1 MAIKQ
6 VDKYFLGT
14 LLTNPK
20 VYYTKI
26 KEIIDA
32 INAIDTD
39 GLDVASGSQVG
50 SNTPTINQ
58 PSGTITVGS
67 VATAGLETRTIT
79 LTNSFITANSKVFV
93 SLGDYG
99 GTGIPLVYQVTP
111 ASGSVAIVI
120 YNAHASVALS
130 AAFDLDFLVVN

>member
-67 VATAGLETRTIT
+67 VATAGLGTRTIT

-93 SLGDYG
+93 SLGNYG

>member
-130 AAFDLDFLVVN
+130 EAFDLDFLVVN

>member
-67 VATAGLETRTIT
+67 VATAGLGTRTIT